1 MKLSVVTGVIA
12 AAAVS
17 LVLLPVTASAQ
28 STTNPPP
35 ASNPRTAGQPTTD
48 KAKVGPT
55 DATFIRTAGRD
66 NAAEIEVTKL
76 AESKSDNQQVKQFA
90 EDLRKQ
96 HEQLDKDLDNLAD
109 KKDVKVPDPTTQQK
123 TTKDQLDKL
132 KGPAFDRAFISEMVK
147 DHQMAVTEFT
157 KATKSTDPDVKNFA
171 EKTLPTLKDHL
182 QRAKDLQK
190 NVAPS
195 TAGKGKGGN

>member
-1 MKLSVVTGVIA
+1 MKLRVVTGVIA
-12 AAAVS
+12 AAAMS
-17 LVLLPVTASAQ
+17 FLLLPAAASAQ
-28 STTNPPP
+28 TS
-35 ASNPRTAGQPTTD
+35 D
-48 KAKVGPT
+48 KHAKVGPT
-55 DATFIRTAGRD
+55 DATFIRSAGQS
-66 NAAEIEVTKL
+66 NAAEIDVTKL
-76 AESKSDNQQVKQFA
+76 AASKADNPQVKQFA
-90 EDLRKQ
+90 EDLQKQ
-96 HEQLDKDLDNLAD
+96 HEQLNKDLDDLAD

-147 DHQMAVTEFT
+147 DHQMAVTEYT
-157 KATKSTDPDVKNFA
+157 KAAKSTDPDVKNLA

-190 NVAPS
+190 DVAPS